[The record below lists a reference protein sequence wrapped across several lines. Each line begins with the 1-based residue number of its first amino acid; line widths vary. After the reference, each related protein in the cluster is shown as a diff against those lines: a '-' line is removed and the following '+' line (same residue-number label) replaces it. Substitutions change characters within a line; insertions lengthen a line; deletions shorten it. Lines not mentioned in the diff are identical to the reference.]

1 MIGSVS
7 SANVSQA
14 NAASQT
20 TAPKPQQPQ
29 QTQQSTP
36 LPSDTVSLK
45 STGDVDKDG
54 DTK

>member
-1 MIGSVS
+1 MISSVS

-14 NAASQT
+14 NEASKPAT

-29 QTQQSTP
+29 SSP

-45 STGDVDKDG
+45 STGHVDQDG

>member
-1 MIGSVS
+1 MISSVS
-7 SANVSQA
+7 SANVSPA

-20 TAPKPQQPQ
+20 AAPKPQ

-45 STGDVDKDG
+45 SAGDVDKDG
-54 DTK
+54 DSK

>member
-1 MIGSVS
+1 MISFVS
-7 SANVSQA
+7 SPNVRQA
-14 NAASQT
+14 NAASQPA
-20 TAPKPQQPQ
+20 APKPQ

-45 STGDVDKDG
+45 SPGDVDKGG